1 MYCELDENNILM
13 GYSDQPSS
21 VSIEIDK
28 PIPASTSTQVVKWDG
43 SDWVVEDSQTLIDE
57 KALYDSLEWSR
68 KRRAE
73 YNALNQLE
81 MQYDD
86 EEDGTTTWKDA
97 IAALKAKWPKDN
109 SGPV

>member
-13 GYSDQPSS
+13 GYSDQPSA

-28 PIPASTSTQVVKWDG
+28 PIPASTSTQVVKWNG
-43 SDWVVEDSQTLIDE
+43 SDWVVEDVQALIDE
-57 KALYDSLEWSR
+57 KVLYDSLEWSR

-73 YNALNQLE
+73 YDALNQLE
-81 MQYDD
+81 LMSDD
-86 EEDGTTTWKDA
+86 DVNGTTTHKDA
-97 IAALKAKWPKDN
+97 IAAIKAKWPKDN